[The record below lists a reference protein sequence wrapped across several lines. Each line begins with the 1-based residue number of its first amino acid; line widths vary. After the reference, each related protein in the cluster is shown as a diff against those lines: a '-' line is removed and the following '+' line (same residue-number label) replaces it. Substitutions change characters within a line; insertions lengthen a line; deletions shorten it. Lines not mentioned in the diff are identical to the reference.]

1 MADYYSKYLDI
12 MHSEKNKYGG
22 AGFMFYEKNGNSL
35 NFLLGLDNSGIGK
48 QRLGIFGGA
57 RERKD
62 KSPLYTAVREIF
74 EEVFNILPNGLDIF
88 VDRIQKKIDDYS
100 IIEKIFV
107 KSNNEVCYIADINL
121 LNLFIEHLIYNEC
134 SWTFKNKHSWKE
146 YLYNIHLFFNDRV
159 LKNNQTVKN
168 GLNEIKKVY
177 LFDWNIINESIK
189 NNTPIIINKKEYLLR
204 DNLNKYLQDNII
216 IDIINKNILN

>member
-57 RERKD
+57 KERKD

-88 VDRIQKKIDDYS
+88 IDRIQKKIDDYS

-107 KSNNEVCYIADINL
+107 KSNNEVCYIADINI
-121 LNLFIEHLIYNEC
+121 LNLFIEHLIYTE
-134 SWTFKNKHSWKE
+134 SEWTFKNKHIWKE

-177 LFDWNIINESIK
+177 LFEWKTLNESIK
-189 NNTPIIINKKEYLLR
+189 NNTPITINKKEYLLR